1 MRHHFGHEERGSKPP
16 PEVWTGRATNRMQW
30 LLAVAG
36 AGCLALGAKLAA
48 DANWTTGI
56 AALLM
61 AVIGCFA
68 AGIMILYGTLAF
80 VHVVVRIDR
89 YALDVRCG
97 HVGVP
102 RRHIPLSHVV
112 SADYTSRVTPR
123 QWGGWGCRWRPERG
137 TAVVVRRG
145 EGLVVT
151 LNDGGMFTVTV
162 DDAAAAVRVLRA
174 RLAQMERKT
183 GHADGATQL

>member
-1 MRHHFGHEERGSKPP
+1 MRHHFGYEGCGSDAL

-30 LLAVAG
+30 LPAVAG
-36 AGCLALGAKLAA
+36 AGCLALGAKLAV
-48 DANWTTGI
+48 DATWTTGI

-89 YALDVRCG
+89 YAVDVRCG
-97 HVGVP
+97 HIGVP
-102 RRHIPLSHVV
+102 HRHIPLSHVV
-112 SADYTSRVTPR
+112 SADYTSKVTPR
-123 QWGGWGCRWRPERG
+123 QWGGWGCRWRPEQG

-151 LNDGGMFTVTV
+151 LGDGGMFTVTV
-162 DDAAAAVRVLRA
+162 DDAATAVRVIRA
-174 RLAQMERKT
+174 RLAGMEQST
-183 GHADGATQL
+183 GRADGAAQA

>member
-1 MRHHFGHEERGSKPP
+1 
-16 PEVWTGRATNRMQW
+16 MQW

-36 AGCLALGAKLAA
+36 AACLALGAKLAA
-48 DANWTTGI
+48 DASWTTGI

-61 AVIGCFA
+61 AIIGCFA

-80 VHVVVRIDR
+80 VHVVVKIDR
-89 YALDVRCG
+89 YAVDVRCG

-112 SADYTSRVTPR
+112 SADFTSRVTPR

-151 LNDGGMFTVTV
+151 LGDGGMFTVTV
-162 DDAAAAVRVLRA
+162 DDAATAVRVIRA
-174 RLAQMERKT
+174 RLAQLERKT
-183 GHADGATQL
+183 GQADGATQL